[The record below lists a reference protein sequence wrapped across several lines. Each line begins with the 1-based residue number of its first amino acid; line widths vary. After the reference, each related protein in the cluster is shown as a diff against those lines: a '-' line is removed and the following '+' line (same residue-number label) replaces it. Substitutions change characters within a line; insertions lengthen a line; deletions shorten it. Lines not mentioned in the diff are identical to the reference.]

1 MEALFLRV
9 LNMSLTGS
17 YVILAIVLARW
28 LLKKAPKKYAYGLW
42 AAAAF
47 RLVCPVSVS
56 AAFSLLGALHVP
68 VEQHAV
74 TYVPQN
80 VGLAARPT
88 VLLGGVMLPLPAATP
103 QTSANP
109 MQIWIFCGTV
119 LWCLGMAAMLIYA
132 VVSVLHLRRRLRTAV
147 RLEENV
153 YQSETV
159 CSPFLLG
166 LVRPRIYI
174 PYGLDG
180 QTLDYVLTHE
190 RYHLRRKDHWVKAA
204 AYLIL
209 TIHWFN
215 PLVWLAFFL
224 MGKDMEMRCDEWVL
238 AGTGHSAKAYSM
250 TLLSFAANR
259 RFPSP
264 SPLAFGE
271 GSVKARIKN
280 ALRWKKPGRWVQL
293 LALVFCLT
301 VAAACAANPA
311 GEGKITLPEP
321 AQTVLEPEPVPEEES
336 VEQPEPADS
345 SETLPETP
353 ENLEELIHQEILR
366 QNASGQAD
374 PDVYAFESHVELA
387 HLVACGAATTDDP
400 EAMVGQDIVYMM
412 VLYLELKPEN
422 GQLVEVAGS
431 HTPVTITVE
440 TLRNQSRQVKEYW
453 TPRDG
458 DQWLPDVQEKFPSD
472 VLDQIDPQLWIEQQR
487 QDIYKQAAQMGLQ

>member
-1 MEALFLRV
+1 METLFLQV
-9 LNMSLTGS
+9 FNMSLTGS

-47 RLVCPVSVS
+47 RLVCPVSFS
-56 AAFSLLGALHVP
+56 AAFSLLAPLQAP

-80 VGLAARPT
+80 VGLAARPA
-88 VLLGGVMLPLPAATP
+88 VLLGGMMLPLPAATP
-103 QTSANP
+103 QTSSNP
-109 MQIWIFCGTV
+109 MQTWIICGSV

-132 VVSVLHLRRRLRTAV
+132 VVSVLHLRYRLRTAV

-174 PYGLDG
+174 PYGLDQ
-180 QTLDYVLTHE
+180 QTLDYVLAHE
-190 RYHLRRKDHWVKAA
+190 RYHLWRKDHWVKAA

-209 TIHWFN
+209 MVHWFN

-238 AGTGHSAKAYSM
+238 SGTGHSAKAYSM

-280 ALRWKKPGRWVQL
+280 ALRWKKPRSWVQL
-293 LALVFCLT
+293 LAVVFCLT
-301 VAAACAANPA
+301 VVAACAANPA

-321 AQTVLEPEPVPEEES
+321 AQTILEPEPVDSPEIPPDFTEIS
-336 VEQPEPADS
+336 
-345 SETLPETP
+345 PETP
-353 ENLEELIHQEILR
+353 DNLDELIHQEILR
-366 QNASGQAD
+366 QNASGQTD

-400 EAMVGQDIVYMM
+400 EAMVGRDTIYMM
-412 VLYLELKPEN
+412 VLYLELKLEG

-431 HTPVTITVE
+431 HMPVAMTVE
-440 TLRNQSRQVKEYW
+440 TLQNQSMQVTEYW

-458 DQWLPDVQEKFPSD
+458 DRWLPDIQRKFPSH
-472 VLDQIDPQLWIEQQR
+472 VLEQVDTQLWIEQQR
-487 QDIYKQAAQMGLQ
+487 QEIYQQAEQMGLQ